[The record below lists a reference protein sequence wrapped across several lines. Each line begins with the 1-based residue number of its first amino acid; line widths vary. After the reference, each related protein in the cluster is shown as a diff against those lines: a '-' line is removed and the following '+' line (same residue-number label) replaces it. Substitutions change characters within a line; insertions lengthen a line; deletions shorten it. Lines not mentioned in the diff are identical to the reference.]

1 MSNKGGRH
9 GKEEETKGQGSAGIC
24 LREEQEEGQ
33 GAHPRTGIGI
43 RIRGESRG
51 RQASD
56 MIESRQLF
64 RRGSLRTFA
73 YDEEYVLFL
82 IVSTDR

>member
-1 MSNKGGRH
+1 
-9 GKEEETKGQGSAGIC
+9 
-24 LREEQEEGQ
+24 
-33 GAHPRTGIGI
+33 
-43 RIRGESRG
+43 
-51 RQASD
+51 

>member
-1 MSNKGGRH
+1 MGRKKKRKDKGALEYVSVKNRKKVKALIRELGLEFVSVE
-9 GKEEETKGQGSAGIC
+9 KVEED
-24 LREEQEEGQ
+24 
-33 GAHPRTGIGI
+33 
-43 RIRGESRG
+43 
-51 RQASD
+51 RQSD

-73 YDEEYVLFL
+73 YGEEYVLFL

>member
-1 MSNKGGRH
+1 MGRKKKRKDKGALKYLSVKNRKKVKALIRELGLEFVSVE
-9 GKEEETKGQGSAGIC
+9 KVEED
-24 LREEQEEGQ
+24 
-33 GAHPRTGIGI
+33 
-43 RIRGESRG
+43 
-51 RQASD
+51 RQSD

>member
-1 MSNKGGRH
+1 MGRKKKRKDKGALEYVSVKNRKKVKALIRELGLEFVSVE
-9 GKEEETKGQGSAGIC
+9 KVEED
-24 LREEQEEGQ
+24 
-33 GAHPRTGIGI
+33 
-43 RIRGESRG
+43 
-51 RQASD
+51 RQSD

>member
-1 MSNKGGRH
+1 MTKGRNRH
-9 GKEEETKGQGSAGIC
+9 GQEEETKGQGSAEIPF
-24 LREEQEEGQ
+24 REEQEEGQ

-73 YDEEYVLFL
+73 YDEAYVLFL